1 MVYVLMSIWYMC
13 LCVHLRLPYDCVMIV
28 ALLIPACLFY
38 LTRTLGRNRH
48 AICGSPMIVIHT
60 YIQYAPSGARLAEYR
75 SGTRV
80 NSVVY
85 RSEFECIY
93 IYIYT
98 THDSSKNIR
107 F

>member
-60 YIQYAPSGARLAEYR
+60 YIHTYNQWCPLPQTKTLPETGR
-75 SGTRV
+75 GTPQTDRGPFQTD
-80 NSVVY
+80 
-85 RSEFECIY
+85 RDTPQI
-93 IYIYT
+93 
-98 THDSSKNIR
+98 DMGPP
-107 F
+107 

>member
-1 MVYVLMSIWYMC
+1 MVYVLVCIWYMC

-28 ALLIPACLFY
+28 VLLIPACLFY

-60 YIQYAPSGARLAEYR
+60 YIHTYTYVTDLGYMSGKNRKFR
-75 SGTRV
+75 TDKFT
-80 NSVVY
+80 NSIH
-85 RSEFECIY
+85 E
-93 IYIYT
+93 T
-98 THDSSKNIR
+98 NNI

>member
-60 YIQYAPSGARLAEYR
+60 YIHMQHFLNVTIMIHFSL
-75 SGTRV
+75 SLW
-80 NSVVY
+80 
-85 RSEFECIY
+85 
-93 IYIYT
+93 
-98 THDSSKNIR
+98 
-107 F
+107 